1 MRFSKLGEK
10 RTLRA
15 TISCMQVH
23 VEVELRGASSMAEE
37 SLQATAYKNKPRTFR
52 LSWCP
57 CFSVIYRHP
66 DVHRMYGFASAHS
79 PSRKVQVPDRHTAF
93 WARYLPL

>member
-1 MRFSKLGEK
+1 MFDVQ
-10 RTLRA
+10 
-15 TISCMQVH
+15 IH
-23 VEVELRGASSMAEE
+23 VEVELGGASSMSDE
-37 SLQATAYKNKPRTFR
+37 SRPATAYRIKQPTSTLN
-52 LSWCP
+52 WCP